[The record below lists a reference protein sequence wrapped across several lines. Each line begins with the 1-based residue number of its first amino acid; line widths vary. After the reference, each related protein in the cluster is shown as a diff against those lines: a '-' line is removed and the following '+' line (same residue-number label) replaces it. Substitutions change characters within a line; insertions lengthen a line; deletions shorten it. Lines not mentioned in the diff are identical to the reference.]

1 MKTKMTVIFLLLLAT
16 AAWAEP
22 GNLAPSAR
30 VSASTQLNPAHAADK
45 VTDGMIGVNNLGEW
59 ACQKAT
65 TSWGYI
71 RYPWVQLDWDR
82 ETTLA
87 KVVLYDRPSLDEH
100 TAGGRLL
107 FSDGSA
113 VSVNVIPN
121 DGTAKVVTFPP
132 RKSRWVRFEVT
143 DGDGG
148 GELGLSEI
156 EVFPGP
162 ESYSD
167 LVSWVNTYIET
178 TRGRYLY
185 FAPGSL
191 PFGMVAAAP
200 HTRNKNQ
207 WGGGYNYNSTDILG
221 FGQIHDWSLTGIE
234 VMPTTGEVDPTLG
247 QPGWKSKFSHD
258 DEIAE
263 PGYHRV
269 FLRDYQTWVELTSTE
284 RVALYRFRFTR
295 DAVADILVNL
305 GGYLGEST
313 MSECHV
319 RRSSDQEIEG
329 SFVSTGRY
337 WGGPNK
343 VNVFFVMAFDR
354 PFAALNGWSDKERL
368 ENLTEMDGPSTL
380 TRRQA
385 DVYDGVSYSFWD
397 APTAGA
403 SARYRV
409 KAGDLLHM
417 KVAIS
422 YTSIENARQ
431 NLLAECD
438 HWYFDK
444 VRAAARDEWNDWL
457 GKIEV
462 EGGSTPQKI
471 KLYTDLW
478 HALLGRHKIDDVSG
492 DYPDYTGGKREGK
505 FSDGEMVV
513 RKLSKGRHMYSS
525 DALWLTQWN
534 LNVLWGLAWPSV
546 LDDFSASMLQYADN
560 GGLLP
565 RGPCAGGYTYIMTGC
580 PATNMIVSAFMKGLL
595 KKSDP
600 KHAFE
605 VMKRNHMPGGMMEQF
620 AGEGALEFYIK
631 NGYCPGNAGITLE
644 WAFQDWS
651 LAQMAKKL
659 GLEDDYTEFERRS
672 HGWKALYRP
681 DQQLIFPKTR
691 EGAWL
696 HDDPLS
702 NQGWVEA
709 NAWQATWS
717 ISHDIA
723 RLANLMG
730 GEAKLCAK
738 LDHAFRQ
745 ASKED
750 FVFGYG
756 AGYVSYA
763 NQPGCSNA
771 HVFNHAGQPWLSQY
785 WVRRVKE
792 QAYGGITPD
801 QGYGGH
807 DEDQGQMGGVSA
819 LMSLGLF
826 SLQGNNSQTPVYELT
841 GPIFDKIT
849 IHLDPAYYKGKTF
862 VIKTYDNSAERPYI
876 RAAKLNGAPLDT
888 YWFSHQD
895 YARGGLLELWMDDKP
910 NKNWGVRND
919 VSAGSDHP
927 LPGPS
932 RDGL

>member
-1 MKTKMTVIFLLLLAT
+1 MRSRLLLFLLLTAT
-16 AAWAEP
+16 AWAEP
-22 GNLAPSAR
+22 TNLAPTAK
-30 VSASTQLNPAHAADK
+30 VSTSTQRDAAHAGTGVADGIIGVADK
-45 VTDGMIGVNNLGEW
+45 GEW
-59 ACQKAT
+59 ACVKAT

-71 RYPWVQLDWDR
+71 RYPWVQLDWDQER
-82 ETTLA
+82 SVS
-87 KVVLYDRPSLDEH
+87 KVVLYDRPSLAEH

-113 VSVNVIPN
+113 VSVTAIPN
-121 DGTAKVVTFPP
+121 DGTARVVTFAP
-132 RKSRWVRFEVT
+132 RSTRWVRFEVT

-156 EVFPGP
+156 EVYPAP
-162 ESYSD
+162 SD
-167 LVSWVNTYIET
+167 YTDAVSWVNTFIET

-185 FAPGSL
+185 FATGSL

-207 WGGGYNYNSTDILG
+207 WGGGYNYNSLEILG
-221 FGQIHDWSLTGIE
+221 FGQIHDWSLSGVE
-234 VMPTTGEVDPTLG
+234 VMPTTGGVDPTLG
-247 QPGWKSKFSHD
+247 QAGWKSSFNHD

-269 FLRDYQTWVELTSTE
+269 FLRDFHTWVELTSTE
-284 RVALYRFRFTR
+284 RVAFYRFRFTR

-305 GGYLGEST
+305 GGYLGEAT
-313 MSECHV
+313 MTGCQV
-319 RRSSDQEIEG
+319 RRSGPAEIEG

-343 VNVFFVMAFDR
+343 VRIFFVMAFDR
-354 PFAALNGWSDKERL
+354 SFEALNGWSDKERIP
-368 ENLTEMDGPSTL
+368 NATEVKGSTAL
-380 TRRQA
+380 TRRQSDTYA
-385 DVYDGVSYSFWD
+385 GETFSFWD
-397 APTAGA
+397 SPTAGVA
-403 SARYRV
+403 PRYTV
-409 KAGDLLHM
+409 KAGDELRM

-422 YTSIENARQ
+422 YTSVENARQ
-431 NLLAECD
+431 NLQAEGA
-438 HWYFDK
+438 HWDFDK
-444 VRAAARDEWNDWL
+444 VRAEARAQWNRWL
-457 GKIEV
+457 SKIEV
-462 EGGSTPQKI
+462 EGGTEAQKI

-492 DYPDYTGGKREGK
+492 SYPDYTGDKREGK
-505 FSDGEMVV
+505 FSDGPLVV
-513 RKLSKGRHMYSS
+513 RTLTKGRHMYSS

-546 LDDFSASMLQYADN
+546 LDDFSSSMLQYADN

-580 PATNMIVSAFMKGLL
+580 PATNMIVSAFMKGMLT
-595 KKSDP
+595 KADP

-605 VMKRNHMPGGMMEQF
+605 VMKRNHMPGGMMGQF
-620 AGEGALEFYIK
+620 AGDGALEFYIEH
-631 NGYCPGNAGITLE
+631 GYCPGNAGITLE

-651 LAQMAKKL
+651 LGQMAQKL
-659 GLEDDYTEFERRS
+659 GLKEDAAYFDKRS
-672 HGWKALYRP
+672 HGWKALFRP
-681 DQQLIFPKTR
+681 DQGLIFPKDR
-691 EGAWL
+691 DGKWL

-717 ISHDIA
+717 VSHDIA
-723 RLANLMG
+723 ALAGLMG
-730 GEAKLCAK
+730 GEEKLCAK

-745 ASKED
+745 SVKDD

-756 AGYVSYA
+756 SGYVSYA

-771 HVFNHAGQPWLSQY
+771 HVFNLAGQPWLSQY
-785 WVRRVKE
+785 WVRQVKE
-792 QAYGGITPD
+792 KAYGGITPD

-826 SLQGNNSQTPVYELT
+826 SLQGNDSVTPVYELT
-841 GPIFDKIT
+841 GPIFDQVT

-862 VIKTYDNSAERPYI
+862 VIKTHDNGADRPYI
-876 RAAKLNGAPLDT
+876 RAAKLNGVPLET
-888 YWFSHQD
+888 CFLSHQD
-895 YARGGLLELWMDDKP
+895 YAQGGVLELWMDSKP
-910 NKNWGVRND
+910 NKNWGTKRD
-919 VSAGSDHP
+919 VSAGSGYP
-927 LPGPS
+927 QSGSSQQRP
-932 RDGL
+932 